1 MACLQYIKCIL
12 SVCIWCFALCLSLLY
27 FLELE
32 TYFEGFGIKYKTYL
46 FGGVFIRGLRSSALV
61 VSHLTSCGLC
71 VARIGAKT
79 PAFKTQLNIFLFRI
93 KNRISYWCQHHI
105 YCVGLTNVFFFFL
118 KFSISKIRNFSVF
131 QYCDVIASLRRSTE
145 VCSLLLGLLGNSRT
159 GPGLETVVCL
169 HESSK
174 FSVLAL
180 LVEHHCFG
188 WRWSSI
194 ITLTKPKCLF
204 MIV

>member
-46 FGGVFIRGLRSSALV
+46 FDGVFIQGLRSSTLL

-79 PAFKTQLNIFLFRI
+79 PAFETQLNIFLFRI
-93 KNRISYWCQHHI
+93 KNRIFYWCQHHI
-105 YCVGLTNVFFFFL
+105 YCVGLTSVFFL
-118 KFSISKIRNFSVF
+118 KFSVSKMKNFSIF
-131 QYCDVIASLRRSTE
+131 QYCHVIANLRRFTV
-145 VCSLLLGLLGNSRT
+145 VCSLLLGLLGDSLT
-159 GPGLETVVCL
+159 EPGLETVVCL
-169 HESSK
+169 HEN
-174 FSVLAL
+174 
-180 LVEHHCFG
+180 G
-188 WRWSSI
+188 
-194 ITLTKPKCLF
+194 
-204 MIV
+204 